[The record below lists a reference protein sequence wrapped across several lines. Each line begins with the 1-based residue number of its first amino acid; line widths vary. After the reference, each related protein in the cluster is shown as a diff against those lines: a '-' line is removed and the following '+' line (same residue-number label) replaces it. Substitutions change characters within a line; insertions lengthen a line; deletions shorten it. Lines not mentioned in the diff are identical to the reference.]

1 MIFSLSG
8 NNYIIQ
14 GIKNRMND
22 KYGHIKKSTIP
33 LITFN
38 ILILCYLL
46 WLSTN
51 MYIIASLSIL
61 SISLVYIIILF
72 LIINI
77 CIGYS
82 FIIFNQR
89 EKNIFTGLLSSKTI
103 LVVFFLIFYCLI
115 LAIAFIFKPEVG
127 RLKSIQVFIS
137 LLAASHIIIFPL
149 INKKIVFIFNI
160 LMSITLTVNLYIGF
174 SNWYNLGKVFSF
186 IGLSYGSTNVF
197 AVSGAVSCALSML
210 SYFSFLKNNHSDKLI
225 SCIVSFNIFIAY
237 ITSIVAYSR
246 SVFGAIS
253 IMLFYLFCVVVFF
266 KNKEKKLGNISKLLF
281 ILVLILVIFFIV
293 NRSMRLEINNYFS
306 SVGKRNVY
314 FLETRRYDFWSETID
329 RLKSNPDIF
338 FIGESSIRSYTLET
352 KVRHVHNSFLEL
364 IRTAGIFPLFFLF
377 LCLGIVF
384 WRRKL
389 YFFKK
394 NALAISA
401 LLMLLVI
408 LFFNDYLTFPSSYD
422 FLIFWAILECSRN

>member
-1 MIFSLSG
+1 MRVRNLES
-8 NNYIIQ
+8 
-14 GIKNRMND
+14 
-22 KYGHIKKSTIP
+22 

-38 ILILCYLL
+38 ILVLSYFL
-46 WLSTN
+46 WLNVAVSRFQ
-51 MYIIASLSIL
+51 SLLIL
-61 SISLVYIIILF
+61 DINSVYIIILF
-72 LIINI
+72 LLINI

-89 EKNIFTGLLSSKTI
+89 EKNTFTGLLSSKSV

-115 LAIAFIFKPEVG
+115 LAIAFIFKPG
-127 RLKSIQVFIS
+127 AGKLKSIQVFIS
-137 LLAASHIIIFPL
+137 VVASFYIILLPL
-149 INKKIVFIFNI
+149 NNKKIVFIFNI
-160 LMSITLTVNLYIGF
+160 LISITLIVNLYIGF
-174 SNWYNLGKVFSF
+174 SNWYRLGKVFSF

-246 SVFGAIS
+246 AVFGAIS

-266 KNKEKKLGNISKLLF
+266 KNKEKGLGDIFKLLF
-281 ILVLILVIFFIV
+281 ILVLILLIFFMV
-293 NRSMRLEINNYFS
+293 NKPMRLEINNYFNS
-306 SVGKRNVY
+306 IYKRNVY
-314 FLETRRYDFWSETID
+314 FLETARYDFWGETMD

-338 FIGESSIRSYTLET
+338 FIGENSIHSYTLKT
-352 KVRHVHNSFLEL
+352 KTRHVHNSFVEL
-364 IRTAGIFPLFFLF
+364 IRMAGIFPSFFLF
-377 LCLGIVF
+377 LCLSIIF

-401 LLMLLVI
+401 LLMLLVVS
-408 LFFNDYLTFPSSYD
+408 FFNDTLVWPSSFD
-422 FLIFWAILECSRN
+422 FLLFWAILECSRNGITYNNSEHFQNDRK